1 MGRGAPWGAV
11 VSDAGLVSV
20 GVGVRGVCEGCGDAL
35 QRFYT
40 PVGTS
45 APLPRVGFW
54 SVWNEPNVGSSSL
67 SPQTVNGVEV
77 GPRLYRGLLDAAW
90 SALQA
95 TGHGGDTILIGEL
108 ASTGHANPGSTLGM
122 EPPPFSAGAVLR

>member
-1 MGRGAPWGAV
+1 MSRMW
-11 VSDAGLVSV
+11 
-20 GVGVRGVCEGCGDAL
+20 
-35 QRFYT
+35 
-40 PVGTS
+40 
-45 APLPRVGFW
+45 
-54 SVWNEPNVGSSSL
+54 GSSSL

-122 EPPPFSAGAVLR
+122 EPLRFLRALYCVDSRFRELRGAAAAARGCPTNAAGSRISGPRIRRCFRQRAGVIIPTT